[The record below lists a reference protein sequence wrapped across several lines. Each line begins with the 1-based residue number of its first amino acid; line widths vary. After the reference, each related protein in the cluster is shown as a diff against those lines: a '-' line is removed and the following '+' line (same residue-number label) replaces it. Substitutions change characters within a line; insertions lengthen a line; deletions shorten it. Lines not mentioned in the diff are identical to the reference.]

1 MFAEYDFVVR
11 EKDIGIKVEGKKG
24 TSRTRGED
32 KFFRGITTAHQTS
45 GFVAWVKCLLHE
57 ETR

>member
-45 GFVAWVKCLLHE
+45 GFVA
-57 ETR
+57 